1 MKLPRLLMVRQ
12 DFPDRAIPDIA
23 AEVRKQLGAAD
34 FAGRFK
40 PGARI
45 AIGAGSRGIQNLA
58 KIVRPV
64 VQYWKDA
71 GMRPFIFPA
80 MGSHGA
86 ATAEGQAD
94 VLAHYGLTEA
104 AMGCPIVS
112 QLDVI
117 SLGKTPEGIEVFMDK
132 AASEADAVMPVNRVK
147 WHTDFSGAIESGLF
161 KMMAIGLGK
170 LTGAKMYHTHA
181 YRMGLE
187 AVVTSAGRHALK
199 SGKIVGGLAILEDA
213 RHNTAKLD
221 AIPAAQMEQ
230 REREDLAL
238 VKSWMAKIPLDLDIL
253 VVDEMGKNI
262 SGTGMDTKVV
272 NRSVIGAYNP
282 WPDTAKVRRIFV
294 RDISP
299 ESYGNGLGI
308 GMADITTNRL
318 VNAVD
323 WEATAVNVLTST
335 SLGGAHIPLHYATDR
350 ECLERVTPT
359 VGKFDPAEVT
369 FGWIRN
375 SLELSRMALS
385 ANLREEIERN
395 PALEIEG
402 ETEFSFDGRGDLAS
416 PFVEE
421 TAGVR

>member
-1 MKLPRLLMVRQ
+1 MVRQ
-12 DFPDRAIPDIA
+12 KFPGRAIADIP
-23 AEVRKQLGAAD
+23 AEVCKQLAAAD
-34 FAGRFK
+34 FAGRVK

-45 AIGAGSRGIQNLA
+45 AIGAGSRGIHNLS

-64 VQYWKDA
+64 VEYWKDA

-86 ATAEGQAD
+86 ATAEGQAG

-112 QLDVI
+112 SLEVV
-117 SLGKTPEGIEVFMDK
+117 SLGRTPEGIEVFMDK
-132 AASEADAVMPVNRVK
+132 AASEADAVMPINRVK

-161 KMMAIGLGK
+161 KMMAIGMGK
-170 LTGAKMYHTHA
+170 LAGAKQYHTHA
-181 YRMGLE
+181 YKVGLE
-187 AVVTSAGRHALK
+187 AVITSAGRHVLK
-199 SGKIVGGLAILEDA
+199 SGRIVGGLAIMEDA
-213 RHNTAKLD
+213 RHDTARLD
-221 AIPAAQMEQ
+221 AIPAAEMEQ

-238 VKSWMAKIPLDLDIL
+238 VKSWMAKIPADLDIL
-253 VVDEMGKNI
+253 VVDEMGKNV

-282 WPDTAKVRRIFV
+282 WPDTPRIRRIFV

-308 GMADITTNRL
+308 GMADMTTNRL
-318 VNAVD
+318 VKAVD

-335 SLGGAHIPLHYATDR
+335 SLGGAHIPLHYETDR
-350 ECLERVTPT
+350 ECLERLTPT

-375 SLELSRMALS
+375 SLELARLALS
-385 ANLREEIERN
+385 ANLREEVKRN

-402 ETEFSFDGRGDLAS
+402 ETGFTFDGRGDLLS

-421 TAGVR
+421 AAAVK